1 MIASVFTAL
10 VFVAMLGSGIA
21 AGLFFIFSNTIMASF
36 ARLPV
41 PQGIAAMQQIN
52 VTIITPLFMLV
63 FMGLVVL
70 SLVLG
75 AKAIFGWSEAGAALL
90 LAGSVAYLVGCFLV
104 TMVFNV
110 PLNDALAAV
119 DPASAGR
126 ATSRSGCRG
135 TMSARS
141 HAWCR
146 WRRSSW
152 PLPAPHDAS
161 ARRSGSI
168 SGKARCKKQETEI
181 AGDNPAFFLPQAW
194 RFQRA
199 TACSI
204 SRPTRSG

>member
-1 MIASVFTAL
+1 MIAAAFTAL
-10 VFVAMLGSGIA
+10 IFLAALGTGIA

-36 ARLPV
+36 ARLPAA
-41 PQGIAAMQQIN
+41 QGIAAMQQIN
-52 VTIITPLFMLV
+52 VTIINPLFMLV

-75 AKAIFGWSEAGAALL
+75 AKAIFGWAEAGSAWL

-119 DPASAGR
+119 DPASAEGAAICSLSQRVAAVEPCPYGR
-126 ATSRSGCRG
+126 LRGVTGVVRHGFPCR
-135 TMSARS
+135 MNK
-141 HAWCR
+141 
-146 WRRSSW
+146 
-152 PLPAPHDAS
+152 
-161 ARRSGSI
+161 
-168 SGKARCKKQETEI
+168 KA
-181 AGDNPAFFLPQAW
+181 GVDPAFQSQAW

-204 SRPTRSG
+204 SFPTRSG

>member
-1 MIASVFTAL
+1 MIAPVFTAL

-52 VTIITPLFMLV
+52 VTIINPLFMLV

-75 AKAIFGWSEAGAALL
+75 AKAILGWSEAGAAWL
-90 LAGSVAYLVGCFLV
+90 LAGSVAYLLGCFLV

-119 DPASAGR
+119 DPASADGAAMWTRYLKEWLPWNHVRTVACLVSLASFVMALR
-126 ATSRSGCRG
+126 A
-135 TMSARS
+135 A
-141 HAWCR
+141 
-146 WRRSSW
+146 
-152 PLPAPHDAS
+152 
-161 ARRSGSI
+161 
-168 SGKARCKKQETEI
+168 
-181 AGDNPAFFLPQAW
+181 
-194 RFQRA
+194 
-199 TACSI
+199 
-204 SRPTRSG
+204 